1 MPDKKT
7 EQPWE
12 RQEGESA
19 QAFEAFA
26 LYLEMG
32 AGRSVRTVAQKL
44 YKSDTLIGR
53 WSRTYRWVERC
64 RAWDNHLQREAQ
76 KNAIAGKR
84 DMVRRHI
91 ELANL
96 LQSIVL
102 EAITEGGTDMI
113 TPQNLASVM
122 KLATSLERESREAD
136 VEACGG
142 ALAEEGEKRNNLLEV
157 IMNAG
162 EINTDDLPEVE

>member
-1 MPDKKT
+1 MPDKRT

-12 RQEGESA
+12 RQERESP
-19 QAFEAFA
+19 QAFEAFT

-53 WSRTYRWVERC
+53 WSRIYKWAERS
-64 RAWDNHLQREAQ
+64 RAWDNHLQHEA
-76 KNAIAGKR
+76 KRAAIADMR
-84 DMVRRHI
+84 DMAKRHI
-91 ELANL
+91 KLANL
-96 LQSIVL
+96 LQSVAV
-102 EAITEGGTDMI
+102 EAIKKAGTDMI
-113 TPQNLASVM
+113 TPQNLAPVM
-122 KLATSLERESREAD
+122 KLATSLERESRETD

-162 EINTDDLPEVE
+162 EINTDDLPEIE